1 MRMFRSAAFFGAA
14 LILAATN
21 LASAADLP
29 VSPYYAP
36 PPEPLPP
43 SSIWMGPYLGATI
56 GYEWGGVDNSR
67 TRPSGVV
74 GGIEG
79 GYNWQRGSFVFG
91 AEAEIDLSAAD
102 DTISPFEFS
111 SPWFGTLRARGG
123 VALNNVLLYGT
134 GGLAFGDLRA
144 DSFNLTES
152 HTTVGWTAGAGVEV
166 LFNPRWSAKVEW
178 LYLQLSDTNFSVTG
192 TSNGFGANI
201 LRVGAN
207 YHF

>member
-14 LILAATN
+14 LVFASTGLAC
-21 LASAADLP
+21 AADLP
-29 VSPYYAP
+29 MGSYYSP
-36 PPEPLPP
+36 PPEPPP
-43 SSIWMGPYLGATI
+43 PTAMWMGPYLGATV
-56 GYEWGGVDNSR
+56 GYEWGGVDNSP
-67 TRPSGVV
+67 THPSGVV

-91 AEAEIDLSAAD
+91 GEADLQLSGAD

-111 SPWFGTLRARGG
+111 NPWFGTVRARGG
-123 VALNNVLLYGT
+123 VALNNVLRYGT
-134 GGLAFGDLRA
+134 GGLAYGSLRA
-144 DSFNLTES
+144 DSFNLTET

-166 LFNPRWSAKVEW
+166 LFNPRWSAKAEW
-178 LYLQLSDTNFSVTG
+178 LYLQLSDSNFSITG

>member
-1 MRMFRSAAFFGAA
+1 MRMFRSAAIFGAT
-14 LILAATN
+14 LVLAATG
-21 LASAADLP
+21 LARAADLP
-29 VSPYYAP
+29 MGSYYTPEP
-36 PPEPLPP
+36 PPSAL
-43 SSIWMGPYLGATI
+43 WMGPYLGATV

-67 TRPSGVV
+67 THPAGVV
-74 GGIEG
+74 GGVEG
-79 GYNWQRGSFVFG
+79 GFNWQRGSFVFG
-91 AEAEIDLSAAD
+91 GEADLQLSGAD

-111 SPWFGTLRARGG
+111 NPWFGTLRARGG
-123 VALNNVLLYGT
+123 IALNNVLLYGT
-134 GGLAFGDLRA
+134 GGLAYGNLRA

-152 HTTVGWTAGAGVEV
+152 HTNVGWTAGAGVEV
-166 LFNPRWSAKVEW
+166 LFNPHWSAKAEW